1 MIIVEGCD
9 NAGKTTLVS
18 KLSADHRLLVLNNRQ
33 RPLSLQDS
41 DDYLKL
47 TIPLAQRFKTIF
59 DRWQPISEPI
69 YGPICRNTY
78 LFESVDIAFQHKAL
92 LMAKLQ
98 PMVIYCRPS
107 NEKILN
113 FGDREQ
119 MDGVILNATKIIDGY
134 DRMMDWIA
142 GYWFPVVRYDYE
154 HDNYDS
160 LSEKVLAY
168 HQGKSK

>member
-9 NAGKTTLVS
+9 NAGKTTLVA
-18 KLSADHRLLVLNNRQ
+18 KLSAEHRLLTLNHRQ

-41 DDYLKL
+41 RDYLHL
-47 TIPLAQRFKTIF
+47 VTPLAQRFKTIF

-69 YGPICRNTY
+69 YGPICRNTH
-78 LFESVDIAFQHKAL
+78 LFEPADIAEQHSYL
-92 LMAKLQ
+92 RLEKLN
-98 PMVIYCRPS
+98 PLIIYCRPS
-107 NEKILN
+107 AERILN

-119 MDGVILNATKIIDGY
+119 MEGVIDNAKKIIDGY

-154 HDNYDS
+154 HDTYDS
-160 LSEKVLAY
+160 LSAKVLAY
-168 HQGKSK
+168 YEGKPK